1 MDMKGVTNTIS
12 ELTFKNTFLHSLGN
26 DDKNAPFLHSLELDT
41 ITEMTNGKLLFLGFT
56 GTDQMKTILFSAVLE
71 LSSEVTSLKTELGS
85 VGTDMKGVTDT
96 ITELTNKVLSAELGS
111 KTTRSELSSLRSGL
125 AGLTSSLLA
134 TKSQTDLIVQV
145 RMSYTVKQ
153 SCFTSFAE
161 PLLTFSYLC
170 PKICYKRKVKQ
181 LDNTFGFGR
190 NVRATF

>member
-1 MDMKGVTNTIS
+1 MLSFWTGAGHHHWDDRWKTPVSRFYWDWWN
-12 ELTFKNTFLHSLGN
+12 ENDFDLH
-26 DDKNAPFLHSLELDT
+26 
-41 ITEMTNGKLLFLGFT
+41 
-56 GTDQMKTILFSAVLE
+56 AVLE
-71 LSSEVTSLKTELGS
+71 LSGEVTSLKTELGS
-85 VGTDMKGVTDT
+85 VGMDMKGVTDT

-111 KTTRSELSSLRSGL
+111 KTTRSELTSLRSGL

-170 PKICYKRKVKQ
+170 PKICHKRKVKQ
-181 LDNTFGFGR
+181 LGNTFGFGR